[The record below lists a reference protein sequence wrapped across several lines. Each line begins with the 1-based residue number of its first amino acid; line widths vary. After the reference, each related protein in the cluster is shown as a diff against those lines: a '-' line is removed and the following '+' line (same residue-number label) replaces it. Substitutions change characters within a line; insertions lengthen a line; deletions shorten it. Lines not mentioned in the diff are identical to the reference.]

1 MIGNEIHKFAQQLWP
16 INRSLT
22 GQGLRETLQKI
33 SEHLPGL
40 EIKSILSGTKVFDWT
55 VPKEWHVK
63 EAYII
68 TPSGEKICDYSENNL
83 HLVGYSIPF
92 ENEVDFEKLKEN
104 LYTLP
109 DQPNAIPYVT
119 SYYKKV
125 GDFVLHRNNLIL

>member
-1 MIGNEIHKFAQQLWP
+1 MKFINLLRQLWP

-40 EIKSILSGTKVFDWT
+40 EIKSILSGAKEVFDWT

-68 TPSGEKICDYSENNL
+68 TPSGEKICEL
-83 HLVGYSIPF
+83 F
-92 ENEVDFEKLKEN
+92 
-104 LYTLP
+104 
-109 DQPNAIPYVT
+109 
-119 SYYKKV
+119 
-125 GDFVLHRNNLIL
+125 